1 MVDTIT
7 ELSSLS
13 KKLNKDSNKL
23 NSIISSINESL
34 AKLNLGLEV
43 WLTTPVVSD
52 DWKDYDD
59 TSDRVAPWCEATILG
74 YTRVEDQW
82 QLTVQEATLVK
93 LDDRYGNEYNEAKN
107 SRTPIPLLKASREVR
122 LNAMSLLPM
131 LLDELKRR
139 GEELLQEIAKAEQ
152 AAEKLNGD
160 D

>member
-1 MVDTIT
+1 MVDTIK

-13 KKLNKDSNKL
+13 KKLNEESNKL

-34 AKLNLGLEV
+34 VKLNLGLEV

-52 DWKDYDD
+52 DWNDYDEA
-59 TSDRVAPWCEATILG
+59 SDQVAPWCEATLLG
-74 YTRVEDQW
+74 CTRVEDQW
-82 QLTVQEATLVK
+82 QLAVQEATLVK
-93 LDDRYGNEYNEAKN
+93 LHDQYGNEYNEPRN